1 MMQTLEC
8 PHCGKPV
15 VVASM
20 ESRRRGRL
28 WVWLGVWT
36 VVLVALGVVGY
47 IYRAHL
53 LAGLDLVAEG
63 TGSRT
68 TAALSLVGALLVLI
82 ILLAWLFLP
91 FILYFGLRKMR
102 RRSDELHEANSLCL
116 SRLAPI
122 RTETGATAAREESQ
136 GAPRTPAQA

>member
-15 VVASM
+15 VVASV
-20 ESRRRGRL
+20 ESSRRLRL
-28 WVWLGVWT
+28 FLWLGVWT

-47 IYRAHL
+47 LYRAHL

-68 TAALSLVGALLVLI
+68 TAALSLAGALLVLI

-91 FILYFGLRKMR
+91 FILFFGLRKMR
-102 RRSDELHEANSLCL
+102 RRSEELHQATNLCL
-116 SRLAPI
+116 SRLGPI
-122 RTETGATAAREESQ
+122 LPENGAIPARQESP
-136 GAPRTPAQA
+136 GVPRTPAQS